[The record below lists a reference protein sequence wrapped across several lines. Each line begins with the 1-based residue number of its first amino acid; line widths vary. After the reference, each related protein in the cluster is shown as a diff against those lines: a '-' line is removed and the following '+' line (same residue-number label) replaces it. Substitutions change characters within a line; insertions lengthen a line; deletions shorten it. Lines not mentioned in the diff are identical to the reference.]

1 MDIRFQR
8 HTVGPRSD
16 FGAVRALLAEDDLEL
31 DKDVEVVITAHDEQG
46 TLVGCGS
53 IARDVLKCIAIA
65 KSMRGEG
72 LALPLMTELVAT
84 AWEMGR
90 RDLFLYTK
98 PDNEEMFSQCG
109 FTTLAA
115 VPGSAVLMENNKQ
128 RLPRY
133 CRELAAL
140 RKPGERIAGLV
151 MNCNPFTLGHRY
163 LVEESARRCDWVHL
177 FVVREDLSLFPY
189 ADRLTL
195 IRQGT
200 KDLPNVTV
208 HPGSD
213 YIISRATFPSYFLK
227 DAAVIDKAY
236 TGIDIQIFR
245 RHIAPALGITH
256 RFVGTEPLSAITQRY
271 NEDMTHWL
279 GSNAVDAPPIVFEIL
294 PRKELE
300 GEPVSASRV
309 RKLWIE
315 QGVEAVRFLVPP
327 TTFAYLGQHEE
338 IRQKGSTS

>member
-1 MDIRFQR
+1 MDIHFQR
-8 HTVGPRSD
+8 HTVGPKSD
-16 FGAVRALLAEDDLEL
+16 FTAVRALLAEDNLDL
-31 DKDVEVVITAHDEQG
+31 DKDVELVITAHDEHG
-46 TLVGCGS
+46 ALIGCGS
-53 IARDVLKCIAIA
+53 IAADVLKCIAISKA
-65 KSMRGEG
+65 VRGEG

-84 AWEMGR
+84 AWELGR
-90 RDLFLYTK
+90 KDLFLYTK

-109 FTTLAA
+109 FTTLAS
-115 VPGSAVLMENNKQ
+115 VPGAAILMENNKQ

-133 CRELAAL
+133 CEELAAL
-140 RKPGERIAGLV
+140 RKPGDRIAGLV

-189 ADRLTL
+189 LDRLSL

-200 KDLPNVTV
+200 KDIPNLTV

-227 DAAVIDKAY
+227 DAAVIDRAY

-245 RHIAPALGITH
+245 RYIAPALGITH
-256 RFVGTEPLSAITQRY
+256 RFVGTEPLSAITRRY
-271 NEDMTHWL
+271 NDDMVYWL
-279 GSNAVDAPPIVFEIL
+279 SSDAVNAPAITFEVL
-294 PRKELE
+294 PRKEI
-300 GEPVSASRV
+300 GHEPISASRV

-315 QGVEAVRFLVPP
+315 QGVEAVRSLVPP
-327 TTFAYLGQHEE
+327 STFTYLSQHDD
-338 IRQKGSTS
+338 IRHKGATP